1 MKSKLTS
8 FSFKDTEVSEIK
20 AQVKAK
26 EGEIVPEG
34 AKALD
39 LSYYYI
45 AEATKG
51 DTLEHFPPLVI
62 NSANMFVDLL
72 NYLGAA
78 REFIKEKHTLYINI
92 VTVYK

>member
-1 MKSKLTS
+1 MKSTLTS
-8 FSFKDTEVSEIK
+8 FSFTDAEVSEIK
-20 AQVKAK
+20 EQVKAQEK
-26 EGEIVPEG
+26 KIVPEG
-34 AKALD
+34 TKALC
-39 LSYYYI
+39 LNYYYV

-51 DTLEHFPPLVI
+51 DTLEHFPPLVV

-78 REFIKEKHTLYINI
+78 REFIKEKHELFVNI